1 MYISLI
7 GKLPTPLD
15 ATGFSVCTQLEDWK
29 QVIRPCS
36 DWLVAYLSCV
46 GDNDVGVDGGCV
58 VLRVSTA
65 KKQRF

>member
-15 ATGFSVCTQLEDWK
+15 DTGFSICTQLEERK
-29 QVIRPCS
+29 QVIRPCF
-36 DWLVAYLSCV
+36 DWLVAYLSRV

-58 VLRVSTA
+58 VL
-65 KKQRF
+65 